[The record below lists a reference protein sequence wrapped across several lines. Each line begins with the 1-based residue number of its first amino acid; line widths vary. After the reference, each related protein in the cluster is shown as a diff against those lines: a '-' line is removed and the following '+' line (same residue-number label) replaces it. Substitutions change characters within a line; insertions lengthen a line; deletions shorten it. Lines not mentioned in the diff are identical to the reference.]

1 VATVVVIG
9 GFADVGY
16 FIFLDLTGFAEDPGP
31 QMTYIMATAIALAG
45 YSYATSSRFSD
56 LHPA

>member
-9 GFADVGY
+9 GFTDVGY
-16 FIFLDLTGFAEDPGP
+16 FTFLDLTGFAEDPGP
-31 QMTYIMATAIALAG
+31 QMTYIMATAIAG
-45 YSYATSSRFSD
+45 DSYATSSRFSD